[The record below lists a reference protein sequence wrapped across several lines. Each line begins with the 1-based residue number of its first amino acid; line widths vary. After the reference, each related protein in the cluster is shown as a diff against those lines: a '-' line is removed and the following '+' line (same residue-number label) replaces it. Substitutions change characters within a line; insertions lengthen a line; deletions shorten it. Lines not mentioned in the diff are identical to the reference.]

1 MCIERLIK
9 LVFLLHGSAT
19 SLLGV
24 LVGFFSLFYPSPPTH
39 SQGPTPQVWKGLP
52 RGAEQLLAG
61 ESPGKSRSSR
71 EEGKPAI
78 VFLRAQEYFYFRS

>member
-24 LVGFFSLFYPSPPTH
+24 LVGFFSLFYHSPRPP
-39 SQGPTPQVWKGLP
+39 QGPTPQVGKGLS

-61 ESPGKSRSSR
+61 ESPGKSRSSL